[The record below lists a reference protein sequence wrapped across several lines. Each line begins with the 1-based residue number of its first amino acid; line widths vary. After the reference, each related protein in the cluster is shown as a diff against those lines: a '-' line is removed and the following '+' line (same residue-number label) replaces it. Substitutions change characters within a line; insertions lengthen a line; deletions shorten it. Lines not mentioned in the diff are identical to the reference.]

1 LRQLSLITSSSQILI
16 FSTPHP
22 STMSS
27 PKLFSK
33 ENYIWM
39 ALGLVLI
46 ALGMFL
52 MSGGQS
58 NTDPAVFNKEALYS
72 PIRITVAPILII
84 VGLVVEVFAIFRKP
98 KSA

>member
-1 LRQLSLITSSSQILI
+1 MT
-16 FSTPHP
+16 
-22 STMSS
+22 

-33 ENYIWM
+33 ENYRWM
-39 ALGLVLI
+39 LAGIVLI

-52 MSGGQS
+52 MSGGKS

-84 VGLVVEVFAIFRKP
+84 AGLVVEVFAIFRKP
-98 KSA
+98 KTAQ

>member
-1 LRQLSLITSSSQILI
+1 
-16 FSTPHP
+16 
-22 STMSS
+22 MS

-39 ALGLVLI
+39 LAGIVLI

-52 MSGGQS
+52 MSGGKS

-72 PIRITVAPILII
+72 PIRITVAPILIL

-98 KSA
+98 KTAK

>member
-1 LRQLSLITSSSQILI
+1 MT
-16 FSTPHP
+16 
-22 STMSS
+22 
-27 PKLFSK
+27 PKLFTK
-33 ENYIWM
+33 ENYLWM
-39 ALGLVLI
+39 LAGLVLI

-72 PIRITVAPILII
+72 PTRITVAPILII
-84 VGLVVEVFAIFRKP
+84 AGLVVEVFAIFRKP